1 MHLAK
6 YNYKLFKGR
15 WGISITIYGEVIEK
29 KVFKED
35 CIVVRDNIYLSF
47 SKDPLIKNEL
57 FCEEDRNA
65 IFKALNMVAED
76 IVLHTQCHDGIVIQ
90 ICSLQYDVCC
100 YQEEAMVVAMLNWC
114 SQVFGF
120 KLENI
125 ESIFDNSLNK
135 YVFEFSAY

>member
-1 MHLAK
+1 MEK

-100 YQEEAMVVAMLNWC
+100 YQEEDMVVAMLNWC
-114 SQVFGF
+114 SQVFGL

>member
-1 MHLAK
+1 M
-6 YNYKLFKGR
+6 
-15 WGISITIYGEVIEK
+15 
-29 KVFKED
+29 
-35 CIVVRDNIYLSF
+35 RDNIYLSF

-76 IVLHTQCHDGIVIQ
+76 IELHTQCHDGIVIQ

>member
-1 MHLAK
+1 MEK

-76 IVLHTQCHDGIVIQ
+76 IVSNTQCHDGIVIQ

>member
-1 MHLAK
+1 M
-6 YNYKLFKGR
+6 FKGR

>member
-1 MHLAK
+1 MEK

-57 FCEEDRNA
+57 FCKEDRNA

>member
-1 MHLAK
+1 MEK

-15 WGISITIYGEVIEK
+15 WGISITIYGEVFEK
-29 KVFKED
+29 RLFKED
-35 CIVVRDNIYLSF
+35 CIAVRDNIYLSF

-114 SQVFGF
+114 SQVFCF

>member
-1 MHLAK
+1 MEK

-57 FCEEDRNA
+57 FCEEDRNV

-76 IVLHTQCHDGIVIQ
+76 IVLHTQCYDGIVIQ

-114 SQVFGF
+114 SQVFSF

-125 ESIFDNSLNK
+125 ESIFDNSLSK

>member
-1 MHLAK
+1 
-6 YNYKLFKGR
+6 
-15 WGISITIYGEVIEK
+15 
-29 KVFKED
+29 
-35 CIVVRDNIYLSF
+35 
-47 SKDPLIKNEL
+47 
-57 FCEEDRNA
+57 
-65 IFKALNMVAED
+65 MVAED

>member
-1 MHLAK
+1 MEK

-57 FCEEDRNA
+57 F
-65 IFKALNMVAED
+65 
-76 IVLHTQCHDGIVIQ
+76 
-90 ICSLQYDVCC
+90 
-100 YQEEAMVVAMLNWC
+100 
-114 SQVFGF
+114 
-120 KLENI
+120 
-125 ESIFDNSLNK
+125 
-135 YVFEFSAY
+135 

>member
-1 MHLAK
+1 MEK

-65 IFKALNMVAED
+65 IFKVLNMVAED

>member
-1 MHLAK
+1 MEK

-29 KVFKED
+29 KFFKED

-76 IVLHTQCHDGIVIQ
+76 IVSNTQCHDGIVIQ

-114 SQVFGF
+114 SQVFGL

-135 YVFEFSAY
+135 YVFGFSAY

>member
-1 MHLAK
+1 MEK

-76 IVLHTQCHDGIVIQ
+76 IVLHSQCHDGIVIQ

>member
-1 MHLAK
+1 MEK
-6 YNYKLFKGR
+6 YTYKWFKGR

>member
-1 MHLAK
+1 MEK

-29 KVFKED
+29 KFFKED

-76 IVLHTQCHDGIVIQ
+76 IVSNTQCHDGIVIQ

>member
-1 MHLAK
+1 MEK

-15 WGISITIYGEVIEK
+15 WGISITICGEVIEK

-114 SQVFGF
+114 SQVFSF

>member
-1 MHLAK
+1 MEK

-65 IFKALNMVAED
+65 IFKELNMVAED

>member
-1 MHLAK
+1 MEK

-29 KVFKED
+29 N
-35 CIVVRDNIYLSF
+35 VVRDNIYLSF

>member
-1 MHLAK
+1 MEK
-6 YNYKLFKGR
+6 YNYKWFKGR

-125 ESIFDNSLNK
+125 ESIFDNSSNK
-135 YVFEFSAY
+135 YVFEISAY

>member
-1 MHLAK
+1 MEK

-100 YQEEAMVVAMLNWC
+100 YQEEARVVAMLNWC

>member
-1 MHLAK
+1 MEK

-29 KVFKED
+29 KIFKED

-100 YQEEAMVVAMLNWC
+100 YQEEDMVVAMLNWC

>member
-1 MHLAK
+1 MEK

-29 KVFKED
+29 KIFKED

>member
-1 MHLAK
+1 MEK
-6 YNYKLFKGR
+6 YTYKWFKGR
-15 WGISITIYGEVIEK
+15 WGISITIYGEVFEK
-29 KVFKED
+29 RLFKED
-35 CIVVRDNIYLSF
+35 CIAVRDNIYLSF

-65 IFKALNMVAED
+65 IFKALDMAAED

-125 ESIFDNSLNK
+125 ESIFDNSSNK
-135 YVFEFSAY
+135 YVFEISAY

>member
-1 MHLAK
+1 MEK

-100 YQEEAMVVAMLNWC
+100 YPVSYTHLT
-114 SQVFGF
+114 
-120 KLENI
+120 LPT
-125 ESIFDNSLNK
+125 SLI
-135 YVFEFSAY
+135 V

>member
-1 MHLAK
+1 MEK

-65 IFKALNMVAED
+65 IFKALNMVVED